1 MQNSGLVGTGQ
12 STGSSESSGKD
23 RSPFPT
29 EPTRRAA
36 VAGTW
41 YSADPATLTHEVD
54 AYLNAVDAVCGVDVT
69 AVIAP
74 HAGLVYSGPVGAY
87 AYRAVRGRSY
97 DVAVL
102 VGPSH
107 FVGFEGVSVYRRG
120 AFATPLGPAVV
131 HASIAEQLLAA
142 SDLMIE
148 YPRAHEREHS
158 VEMQL
163 PFLRRVLP
171 DTPIV
176 PLVMGVQSREASVGL
191 GEILKRTLAGT
202 RALLVAS
209 TDLSHYFDA
218 ERARRLDARVVNYVN
233 GFDWEG
239 LLDEMERYPAPDRGR
254 CVACGGGPVV
264 AVMRAARAL
273 GATQATVLK
282 RGDSGDISGD
292 KTQVVGYLAAAM
304 S

>member
-1 MQNSGLVGTGQ
+1 M
-12 STGSSESSGKD
+12 KD
-23 RSPFPT
+23 SRSFPT

-41 YSADPATLTHEVD
+41 YPADPAALTRQVD
-54 AYLNAVDAVCGVDVT
+54 THLDAVDPVSRAEVT

-74 HAGLVYSGPVGAY
+74 HAGLTYSGPVGAY
-87 AYRAVRGRSY
+87 AYQAVRGRSY

-102 VGPSH
+102 VGPAH
-107 FVGFEGVSVYRRG
+107 FVSFAGVSIYPCG

-131 HASIAEQLLAA
+131 HAPIAERLMSG
-142 SDLMIE
+142 SDLMVD

-158 VEMQL
+158 LEMQL

-176 PLVMGVQSREASVGL
+176 PLVMGVQSRVTCVALADVL
-191 GEILKRTLAGT
+191 AHTLAGT

-218 ERARRLDARVVNYVN
+218 ERAERLDSRVVDHVN

-239 LLDEMERYPAPDRGR
+239 LLDEMERYPQPDRGR
-254 CVACGGGPVV
+254 CVACGGGPTV

-273 GATQATVLK
+273 GATQATVL
-282 RGDSGDISGD
+282 RRADSGDVSGD
-292 KTQVVGYLAAAM
+292 KTQVVGYLAAVM

>member
-1 MQNSGLVGTGQ
+1 MTENPSF
-12 STGSSESSGKD
+12 S
-23 RSPFPT
+23 T

-41 YSADPATLTHEVD
+41 YPADPDVLAQQID
-54 AYLNAVDAVCGVDVT
+54 AHLDAVDVVSRADVT
-69 AVIAP
+69 ALIAP
-74 HAGLVYSGPVGAY
+74 HAGLVYLGPVGAY
-87 AYRAVRGRSY
+87 AYQAVRGRSY

-107 FVGFEGVSVYRRG
+107 FVGFEGVSIYPRG

-131 HASIAEQLLAA
+131 HAAIAEQLLAG
-142 SDLMIE
+142 SDLIIE

-158 VEMQL
+158 LEMQL
-163 PFLRRVLP
+163 PFLRHVLP
-171 DTPIV
+171 ATPIV
-176 PLVMGVQSREASVGL
+176 PLVMGVQSRATSVGL
-191 GEILKRTLAGT
+191 AETLARTLGQT
-202 RALLVAS
+202 RVLLVAS

-218 ERARRLDARVVNYVN
+218 ERAARLDSRVVDHVS

-239 LLDEMERYPAPDRGR
+239 LLAEMERYPEPDQGR
-254 CVACGGGPVV
+254 CVACGGGPAV

-273 GATQATVLK
+273 GATQATVL
-282 RGDSGDISGD
+282 RRADSGDVSGD
-292 KTQVVGYLAAAM
+292 KTQVVGYLAAVM

>member
-1 MQNSGLVGTGQ
+1 MRHSP
-12 STGSSESSGKD
+12 
-23 RSPFPT
+23 PFPT

-41 YSADPATLTHEVD
+41 YPADPATLTH
-54 AYLNAVDAVCGVDVT
+54 AVDAHLDAVDTVSDAHVT

-87 AYRAVRGRSY
+87 AYQALKGRSY

-107 FVGFEGVSVYRRG
+107 FVGFDGVSIYPLG

-131 HASIAEQLLAA
+131 HASIAEHLLAG
-142 SDLMIE
+142 SDIVIE

-158 VEMQL
+158 LEMQL

-176 PLVMGVQSREASVGL
+176 PLVMGFQSREAIDGL
-191 GEILKRTLAGT
+191 TEVLTNTLAGT
-202 RALLVAS
+202 RALLVTS

-218 ERARRLDARVVNYVN
+218 DRAGRLDSRVVDHVN
-233 GFDWEG
+233 RFDWQG
-239 LLDEMERYPAPDRGR
+239 LLDEMERYPEHDRGR
-254 CVACGGGPVV
+254 YVACGGGPTV
-264 AVMRAARAL
+264 AVMRAARVL

-282 RGDSGDISGD
+282 RADSGDVSGD
-292 KTQVVGYLAAAM
+292 KTQVVGYLAAVM